1 MSDQI
6 RCPMCGKPNPA
17 DAEICRYCH
26 ARLKPLRPG
35 EAPQPKSTAE
45 LESTLP
51 PWMQTLRE
59 NTAADALPETGEL
72 PLDLAAGG
80 EPAEEPLPAEEE
92 DTAEDDL
99 LWAPD
104 EEEDDLP
111 DWLKSLGG
119 EESEESKESETV
131 ENAPP
136 APVEEALPAAT
147 PLTPEDEA
155 ESTPPLA
162 ADETALPDW
171 LAGDQTPAEETSADQ
186 ATSLPDWL
194 APEAEAEAESAP
206 PLAADETALPDWLA
220 GDQTPAEET
229 SADQATSLPDWLAPE
244 AEAEA
249 ESAPP
254 LAADETALPDWLAG
268 DQTPAEE
275 TSADQATSLPD
286 WLAPEAEAE
295 AESTPPLAADETALP
310 DWLAG
315 DQTPA
320 EETSADQ
327 ATSLPDWLA
336 PEAEAEA
343 ESAPPGQASLQPF
356 LADVDLPEDLLQ
368 ETPDWLAL
376 LSPDEDA
383 TEEAPEK
390 IAGAEEAGPSDALTA
405 GELPSWLEAMRPV
418 AAASVGGA
426 EEDEAVET
434 EGPLAGLRGVIA
446 PPEPTLVKPG
456 RVATIGGKLFLTDQQ
471 EAQAK
476 TLQALL
482 AEEFAPR
489 EPEKPPTVS
498 RQRALRWFIG
508 VVLLAVAF
516 LPLILPP
523 LQAPPPNRILPA
535 ARAALQAVDAVPQ
548 GAPVLVGVDYSPAFA
563 AEMETTA
570 APLLRD
576 LLAKGARLT
585 VVSTQP
591 TGPAL
596 ATRFFQQG
604 LSAQEG
610 RQYLN
615 LGYLPGGTAGLF
627 AFAQN
632 PRLVFTHAAG
642 HTRLWETPFLQT
654 VHRMSDF
661 AMVVVITEDADTA
674 RAWIEQVRP
683 ALGDHTPLI
692 ALISAQAEPMIEPYY
707 ETASHQVAGVVTGM
721 AGSLA
726 YSAARGQQPDAPLR
740 GQWSSYSY
748 VILFA
753 ALMVA
758 AAGLYNLALG
768 WKEAHARRAVVA
780 EAELAEADSEEEEA

>member
-72 PLDLAAGG
+72 PLDLAAGD
-80 EPAEEPLPAEEE
+80 EAAEEPLPAEEE

-104 EEEDDLP
+104 DEEEDLP

-119 EESEESKESETV
+119 EESEESEESKESETV

-136 APVEEALPAAT
+136 APVEEAPPAAA
-147 PLTPEDEA
+147 PLPPEAEAEA

-162 ADETALPDW
+162 LDETALPDW
-171 LAGDQTPAEETSADQ
+171 LAGDQAPAEETSANQ
-186 ATSLPDWL
+186 AD
-194 APEAEAEAESAP
+194 
-206 PLAADETALPDWLA
+206 
-220 GDQTPAEET
+220 
-229 SADQATSLPDWLAPE
+229 
-244 AEAEA
+244 
-249 ESAPP
+249 
-254 LAADETALPDWLAG
+254 
-268 DQTPAEE
+268 
-275 TSADQATSLPD
+275 SLPD

-295 AESTPPLAADETALP
+295 AEST
-310 DWLAG
+310 
-315 DQTPA
+315 
-320 EETSADQ
+320 S
-327 ATSLPDWLA
+327 
-336 PEAEAEA
+336 
-343 ESAPPGQASLQPF
+343 PGQASPQPF

-383 TEEAPEK
+383 AEEAPEK

-471 EAQAK
+471 ETQAK

-707 ETASHQVAGVVTGM
+707 ETASHQVAGVITGM

-780 EAELAEADSEEEEA
+780 EAEMAEADSEEEEA

>member
-1 MSDQI
+1 
-6 RCPMCGKPNPA
+6 MCGKPNPA

-45 LESTLP
+45 LEGTLP
-51 PWMQTLRE
+51 PWMQNLRE
-59 NTAADALPETGEL
+59 NATPEALPETGEL
-72 PLDLAAGG
+72 PLDLSAGA
-80 EPAEEPLPAEEE
+80 EPAEEPLPPEEE
-92 DTAEDDL
+92 AAEDDL

-104 EEEDDLP
+104 EEEEDLP

-119 EESEESKESETV
+119 EEAEAEAPPTPTAS
-131 ENAPP
+131 APP
-136 APVEEALPAAT
+136 AAEAEPEPPAAEAL
-147 PLTPEDEA
+147 DE
-155 ESTPPLA
+155 
-162 ADETALPDW
+162 LPDW
-171 LAGDQTPAEETSADQ
+171 LAGEPQAEAETEPEQPLAADQTE
-186 ATSLPDWL
+186 LPDWL
-194 APEAEAEAESAP
+194 TPEAAAAAEPKQPAAEP
-206 PLAADETALPDWLA
+206 EQTAA
-220 GDQTPAEET
+220 
-229 SADQATSLPDWLAPE
+229 
-244 AEAEA
+244 
-249 ESAPP
+249 
-254 LAADETALPDWLAG
+254 
-268 DQTPAEE
+268 
-275 TSADQATSLPD
+275 
-286 WLAPEAEAE
+286 
-295 AESTPPLAADETALP
+295 
-310 DWLAG
+310 
-315 DQTPA
+315 
-320 EETSADQ
+320 
-327 ATSLPDWLA
+327 
-336 PEAEAEA
+336 
-343 ESAPPGQASLQPF
+343 QPF
-356 LADVDLPEDLLQ
+356 LADVGLPEDLLE

-376 LSPDEDA
+376 LSP
-383 TEEAPEK
+383 EEEPSGEAKEK
-390 IAGAEEAGPSDALTA
+390 PSDEEGEPEGALTTA
-405 GELPSWLEAMRPV
+405 ELPSWLEAMRPISAV
-418 AAASVGGA
+418 SVGGA

-476 TLQALL
+476 TLQTLL

-489 EPEKPPTVS
+489 EPEKPPVLS
-498 RQRALRWFIG
+498 RQRALRWLIG
-508 VVLLAVAF
+508 VVLLAVAL
-516 LPLILPP
+516 LPLIVPP

-570 APLLRD
+570 APLLHD

-596 ATRFFQQG
+596 ATRLFRQG
-604 LSAQEG
+604 LGAQEG
-610 RQYLN
+610 QQYLDV
-615 LGYLPGGTAGLF
+615 GYLPGGTAGLF

-642 HTRLWETPFLQT
+642 YAHLWETPFLNT
-654 VHRMSDF
+654 VHQMSDF

-683 ALGDHTPLI
+683 ALGTHTPLI

-726 YSAARGQQPDAPLR
+726 YSAARGQQPAAPLR

-748 VILFA
+748 VVLFA

-768 WKEAHARRAVVA
+768 WKEARTRRAAAA
-780 EAELAEADSEEEEA
+780 EAEMAEADSEEEEA

>member
-1 MSDQI
+1 
-6 RCPMCGKPNPA
+6 MCGKPNPA

-45 LESTLP
+45 LEGTLP
-51 PWMQTLRE
+51 PWMQNLRE
-59 NTAADALPETGEL
+59 NATPDALPETGEL
-72 PLDLAAGG
+72 PLDLTAGA
-80 EPAEEPLPAEEE
+80 EPAEKPLPPEEE
-92 DTAEDDL
+92 EPAEDGL

-104 EEEDDLP
+104 EEEEDLP

-119 EESEESKESETV
+119 EANEAAESAPAAPEAE
-131 ENAPP
+131 APP
-136 APVEEALPAAT
+136 AETPPPA
-147 PLTPEDEA
+147 PQPEA
-155 ESTPPLA
+155 EGEPASPLA
-162 ADETALPDW
+162 ADEAELPDW
-171 LAGDQTPAEETSADQ
+171 LAGEATPAEETSA
-186 ATSLPDWL
+186 AE
-194 APEAEAEAESAP
+194 EAAG
-206 PLAADETALPDWLA
+206 LPDWLA
-220 GDQTPAEET
+220 GEPQ
-229 SADQATSLPDWLAPE
+229 PE
-244 AEAEA
+244 AEAEP
-249 ESAPP
+249 APVQP
-254 LAADETALPDWLAG
+254 
-268 DQTPAEE
+268 TP
-275 TSADQATSLPD
+275 
-286 WLAPEAEAE
+286 
-295 AESTPPLAADETALP
+295 
-310 DWLAG
+310 
-315 DQTPA
+315 
-320 EETSADQ
+320 
-327 ATSLPDWLA
+327 
-336 PEAEAEA
+336 
-343 ESAPPGQASLQPF
+343 QPF
-356 LADVDLPEDLLQ
+356 VADAELPEDLLQ

-376 LSPDEDA
+376 LSPDEEPTGEAQEKPA
-383 TEEAPEK
+383 T
-390 IAGAEEAGPSDALTA
+390 AEEGEPSGALTA
-405 GELPSWLEAMRPV
+405 GELPSWLEAMRPI
-418 AAASVGGA
+418 AATSVGGA
-426 EEDEAVET
+426 GEDETIET
-434 EGPLAGLRGVIA
+434 EGPLAGLRGVIT

-489 EPEKPPTVS
+489 EPKKPPTLS

-508 VVLLAVAF
+508 VVLLVMAF
-516 LPLILPP
+516 LPLVLPP
-523 LQAPPPNRILPA
+523 LQAPPPDRILPA
-535 ARAALQAVDAVPQ
+535 ARAALQAVDTVPQ

-596 ATRFFQQG
+596 ATRLFRQG
-604 LSAQEG
+604 LNAQEG
-610 RQYLN
+610 QQYLN

-642 HTRLWETPFLQT
+642 HTRLWETPFLNT
-654 VHRMSDF
+654 VHQMDDF

-683 ALGDHTPLI
+683 TLGAHTPLI

-726 YSAARGQQPDAPLR
+726 YSAARGQQPEAPLR

-748 VILFA
+748 VVLFA

-768 WKEAHARRAVVA
+768 WKEAHARRALAA
-780 EAELAEADSEEEEA
+780 EAEMAEADSEEEEA

>member
-1 MSDQI
+1 
-6 RCPMCGKPNPA
+6 MCGKPNPA

-26 ARLKPLRPG
+26 ARLKPLQPG

-51 PWMQTLRE
+51 PWMQSLQE
-59 NTAADALPETGEL
+59 NTSPDPLPETGEL
-72 PLDLAAGG
+72 PLDLTAKA
-80 EPAEEPLPAEEE
+80 EPTEEALLPEEEEP
-92 DTAEDDL
+92 TEDDL

-104 EEEDDLP
+104 EEEEDLP

-119 EESEESKESETV
+119 ETSEAAESAPAAPADETSPSETP
-131 ENAPP
+131 PP
-136 APVEEALPAAT
+136 APAAEAAPAEEAPAA
-147 PLTPEDEA
+147 EEA
-155 ESTPPLA
+155 A
-162 ADETALPDW
+162 GLPDW
-171 LAGDQTPAEETSADQ
+171 LAGEPQPKAEAEPAPPIAADETELPDWLTGEEAPAEEATPAEEA
-186 ATSLPDWL
+186 AELPDWL
-194 APEAEAEAESAP
+194 AGEPQPEAEAESAP
-206 PLAADETALPDWLA
+206 PLAADEAELPDWLTGEAAPAEEVPAAEEAAGLPDWLA
-220 GDQTPAEET
+220 GEPQ
-229 SADQATSLPDWLAPE
+229 PE
-244 AEAEA
+244 PEA

-254 LAADETALPDWLAG
+254 LAADEAELPDWLTGEAAPAEEAPAEEEAAGLPDWLAG
-268 DQTPAEE
+268 EAQ
-275 TSADQATSLPD
+275 
-286 WLAPEAEAE
+286 PEAEAE
-295 AESTPPLAADETALP
+295 
-310 DWLAG
+310 
-315 DQTPA
+315 PA
-320 EETSADQ
+320 
-327 ATSLPDWLA
+327 
-336 PEAEAEA
+336 
-343 ESAPPGQASLQPF
+343 PGQATPQPF
-356 LADVDLPEDLLQ
+356 VADVDLPEDLLQ

-376 LSPDEDA
+376 LSPDEEPADEA
-383 TEEAPEK
+383 KEKPAAVEEGE
-390 IAGAEEAGPSDALTA
+390 PSGALTA
-405 GELPSWLEAMRPV
+405 GELPSWLEAMRPIS
-418 AAASVGGA
+418 ATSVGGA
-426 EEDEAVET
+426 GEDEAVET
-434 EGPLAGLRGVIA
+434 EGPLAGLRGVIT

-482 AEEFAPR
+482 AEESAPR
-489 EPEKPPTVS
+489 ETQKPPTLS

-508 VVLLAVAF
+508 VVLLVMAF

-523 LQAPPPNRILPA
+523 LQAPPPDRILPA
-535 ARAALQAVDAVPQ
+535 ARAALQAVDTVPQ
-548 GAPVLVGVDYSPAFA
+548 GAPVLVGVDYAPAFA

-596 ATRFFQQG
+596 ATRLFQQR
-604 LSAQEG
+604 LNAQEG
-610 RQYLN
+610 QQYLN

-642 HTRLWETPFLQT
+642 HTRLWETPFLNT
-654 VHRMSDF
+654 VHQMNDF

-683 ALGDHTPLI
+683 TLGDHTPLI

-726 YSAARGQQPDAPLR
+726 YSAARGQQPNAPLR

-748 VILFA
+748 VVLFA

-768 WKEAHARRAVVA
+768 WKEARARRALAA
-780 EAELAEADSEEEEA
+780 EAEMAEADSEEEEA

>member
-26 ARLKPLRPG
+26 ARLKPLQPG

-147 PLTPEDEA
+147 PLTPE
-155 ESTPPLA
+155 
-162 ADETALPDW
+162 
-171 LAGDQTPAEETSADQ
+171 
-186 ATSLPDWL
+186 
-194 APEAEAEAESAP
+194 
-206 PLAADETALPDWLA
+206 
-220 GDQTPAEET
+220 
-229 SADQATSLPDWLAPE
+229 
-244 AEAEA
+244 
-249 ESAPP
+249 
-254 LAADETALPDWLAG
+254 
-268 DQTPAEE
+268 
-275 TSADQATSLPD
+275 
-286 WLAPEAEAE
+286 AE

-320 EETSADQ
+320 EESPADQ
-327 ATSLPDWLA
+327 AASLPDWLT

-376 LSPDEDA
+376 LSPDKDA